1 MRRVLL
7 VGKGPPDT
15 GGIAAFL
22 QILLN
27 SDLRARH
34 DLRLLNLYRSDV
46 LHGGRFTFAN
56 IAETLADAGR
66 VWRGRRS
73 APIVPTNNPPLPL
86 AALLRPRF
94 FALGARLGGAQ
105 GNLHEHH
112 RAVGTLRSTPPRP
125 HTA

>member
-46 LHGGRFTFAN
+46 LHGGRFTSAN

-66 VWRGRRS
+66 VWRGARCAATLHPNHPPPPR
-73 APIVPTNNPPLPL
+73 APLP
-86 AALLRPRF
+86 RPRRL
-94 FALGARLGGAQ
+94 ACSARP
-105 GNLHEHH
+105 
-112 RAVGTLRSTPPRP
+112 RAAPPHVP
-125 HTA
+125 G